1 MTRYVADQER
11 ENGRENEERWMWWMK
26 REVDVGRIT
35 K

>member
-1 MTRYVADQER
+1 MWQIKRER

>member
-1 MTRYVADQER
+1 MTRYVADQE
-11 ENGRENEERWMWWMK
+11 RENEERWMWWMK